1 VALHRRHRK
10 LGGEGVADEDFE
22 VIAIVDVAVEPRDR
36 HAETIGHGL
45 EGEVLEAH
53 LDTGGDDLAL
63 G

>member
-1 VALHRRHRK
+1 
-10 LGGEGVADEDFE
+10 
-22 VIAIVDVAVEPRDR
+22 VIAIVDVAVEPGDR

-45 EGEVLEAH
+45 ESEVLEPH